1 MNWEKQPLGIRQHKL
16 QRLFV
21 AIILAFSLLGMM
33 TGTIRAQ
40 DAGGEL
46 GNWLIYNGTIRFSDR
61 WSMFTEAQVRLWE
74 VASNLSETLFRFAG
88 QYDLSPEAMVSLGY
102 LRADTWPFD
111 DADGSGRVKKE
122 NRIYQQFT
130 MKQAWTRAQ
139 FEHRFR
145 LEQRWIEEA
154 GETDYTNRAR

>member
-1 MNWEKQPLGIRQHKL
+1 
-16 QRLFV
+16 
-21 AIILAFSLLGMM
+21 M
-33 TGTIRAQ
+33 TGIGRKEYLQ
-40 DAGGEL
+40 IFM
-46 GNWLIYNGTIRFSDR
+46 N
-61 WSMFTEAQVRLWE
+61 
-74 VASNLSETLFRFAG
+74 ETLFRFAG
-88 QYDLSPEAMVSLGY
+88 QYDLLPEAMVGLGY
-102 LRADTWPFD
+102 LHADTWPFD